1 MRFDIDA
8 YQAHSG
14 RVTWDDLDFSA
25 FRDQPL
31 SADGL
36 RCIQYIHDIEFH
48 TVLYLRDL
56 LVTRAQNDHRITTF
70 LTIWNLEE
78 LYHGEALAAVLAA
91 HDHKGGMG
99 RVEPLRRR
107 LGNARHNLS
116 TAASMLGSWAFK
128 DFTAVHMMWGAVNE
142 WTAQAAYGRL
152 AALEQHPVLSPLLKR
167 LMRQEGRHVD
177 FYASEATRR
186 LEGNRR
192 AQWLTRLALRRYWE
206 PVGSGVAPEDEVRF
220 MVTHLFGGPEG
231 HAVAERIDRRIQR
244 LPGLERLTIVSD
256 ARAAKLLPTP
266 PPAVLARAA

>member
-14 RVTWDDLDFSA
+14 RVTWDDLDLSA
-25 FRDQPL
+25 FRDRPL
-31 SADGL
+31 TPDGL
-36 RCIQYIHDIEFH
+36 RCIQYMHDIEFH

-91 HDHKGGMG
+91 HDRPGGPG

-107 LGNARHNLS
+107 LGNARHNAS
-116 TAASMLGSWAFK
+116 TLASMFGSWAFR

-152 AALEQHPVLSPLLKR
+152 AALEGHPVLSPLLKR

-177 FYASEATRR
+177 FYASEAARR
-186 LEGNRR
+186 LDGNRR
-192 AQWLTRLALRRYWE
+192 AQWLTRLALRRYWA
-206 PVGSGVAPEDEVRF
+206 PVGSGVAPPEDVRF
-220 MVTHLFGGPEG
+220 MVNHLFGGPEG
-231 HAVAERIDRRIQR
+231 EAVAERIDRRIRR
-244 LPGLERLTIVSD
+244 LPGLERLSIVAD
-256 ARAAKLLPTP
+256 ARAANLVAGP
-266 PPAVLARAA
+266 PPLRLAAAA